1 MGNGNVISYHTGA
14 YASALCFTK
23 PNIVSLFH
31 IENQNIF
38 CVWLLCSTEGNKVG
52 LLIFSS
58 SWERMSIVIPGNPIY
73 DWR

>member
-31 IENQNIF
+31 IENQNVF
-38 CVWLLCSTEGNKVG
+38 CVWLLLFKI
-52 LLIFSS
+52 L
-58 SWERMSIVIPGNPIY
+58 SIQHGG
-73 DWR
+73 

>member
-38 CVWLLCSTEGNKVG
+38 CV
-52 LLIFSS
+52 
-58 SWERMSIVIPGNPIY
+58 
-73 DWR
+73 